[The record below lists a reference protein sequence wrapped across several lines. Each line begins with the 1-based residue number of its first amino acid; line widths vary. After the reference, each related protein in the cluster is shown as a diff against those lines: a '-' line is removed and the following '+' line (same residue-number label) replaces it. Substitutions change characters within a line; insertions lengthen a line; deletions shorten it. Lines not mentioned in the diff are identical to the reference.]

1 MATIQGHMDAIK
13 LVSWTLAAA
22 VVVVLIVRQIAKT
35 IVFRKVGLDD
45 SFILIASIF
54 AISLSATVLI
64 LTANGRATS
73 FSLTF
78 SQADILS
85 KGYYTSELFY
95 VSGVCFSK
103 LSILVLFFNIVAS
116 RQFLRRI
123 VLALGIFISTWT
135 LVSLVTVAF
144 QCELPRPWKTTS
156 PHCLNFRIFWVIYCA
171 FDVLTEIAL
180 VTIPINI
187 VASLQMPFCR
197 KMAVVSCFSPRLLV
211 ISGTIVR
218 TIWVYPTIPQQH
230 DHHRIWEPLVA
241 MQVHLCMSIITA
253 SIPFMVPY
261 CRELSHRLQ
270 GPTSTRSSMHLQDKK
285 VGHPTS
291 IWFRRH
297 LKNKDTVMR
306 NSDPEGA
313 AHYELVPRVSPG
325 IPFAR
330 STSPM
335 ASGALQMS
343 PKQKSSVKGLNIHI
357 PHRSS

>member
-1 MATIQGHMDAIK
+1 TMATIQGHMDAIK

-156 PHCLNFRIFWVIYCA
+156 PHCLNFV
-171 FDVLTEIAL
+171 
-180 VTIPINI
+180 
-187 VASLQMPFCR
+187 
-197 KMAVVSCFSPRLLV
+197 
-211 ISGTIVR
+211 
-218 TIWVYPTIPQQH
+218 
-230 DHHRIWEPLVA
+230 
-241 MQVHLCMSIITA
+241 
-253 SIPFMVPY
+253 
-261 CRELSHRLQ
+261 
-270 GPTSTRSSMHLQDKK
+270 
-285 VGHPTS
+285 
-291 IWFRRH
+291 
-297 LKNKDTVMR
+297 
-306 NSDPEGA
+306 
-313 AHYELVPRVSPG
+313 
-325 IPFAR
+325 
-330 STSPM
+330 
-335 ASGALQMS
+335 SGAS
-343 PKQKSSVKGLNIHI
+343 KQSCV
-357 PHRSS
+357 